1 MNRRLHELA
10 NKVQSPKKN
19 VDSGQRTI
27 AELIQA
33 VEEWRDRKQKNKQRK
48 AELVRKRW
56 LEELGGKEN
65 EMWQQVES
73 LIEEK
78 KPKSYD
84 SALAL
89 LKDLR
94 ELAEYRGKLE
104 EFKQRVAEIQQTYSN
119 RPALRDRIRH
129 AKLI

>member
-1 MNRRLHELA
+1 M
-10 NKVQSPKKN
+10 QSPKKN